1 MKRKRGNS
9 DSDPAEDEDFVPD
22 AEEEEEEEL
31 EHLEDDDNTEDLDL
45 RTTGRGQTSNRT
57 FVSTLRLNLGASVS
71 ARLFRP
77 FLCCR
82 LLAI

>member
-1 MKRKRGNS
+1 MKKKRGDS

-45 RTTGRGQTSNRT
+45 RTTGRSQTSSRT
-57 FVSTLRLNLGASVS
+57 FVSTLRLNLEASVTVCLDLFS
-71 ARLFRP
+71 AADFWP
-77 FLCCR
+77 F
-82 LLAI
+82 